1 MTTNATSK
9 PSASEGFTTATLHSD
24 RRGGAEHGAIHKPIH
39 TSTQYGF
46 ESTGDLI
53 GVFQG
58 RLKGSFNYARQ
69 GTPTTAALEAQIT
82 RMEQGLGSVCFSSGM
97 AALTAVFLTLL
108 RAGDH
113 MVSSQFVFGNTNS
126 LFGTMAD
133 LGIEVGKVDAGSVAN
148 VEAAL
153 KPNTRIVFVETIAN
167 PGTQLPDLEA
177 IGKLCRERGLLY
189 VVDNTV
195 TSPLLFLPRRVGA
208 GLVVNSLSKT
218 ISGHGAALGGA
229 VTDTGMFDWQA
240 YPNIFPAYRS
250 GDARQWGLQQ
260 IRKKGLRDMGGS
272 LASDTAHHIAVGAET
287 LALRVERSSATAFA
301 LARHLQTLPGVR
313 AVHYPMLES
322 HPQHAI
328 AKALFGAGSW
338 LLAFDLADEAAA
350 VAALD
355 RLRLPVKATGM
366 GDTRTLVIPV
376 APTIFWEAGA
386 AVRAQMGI
394 ADGMVRVSVGLEDAD
409 DLLADFEQALR
420 G

>member
-46 ESTGDLI
+46 GSTDDLI

-177 IGKLCRERGLLY
+177 IGKLCREHGLLY

-272 LASDTAHHIAVGAET
+272 LASDTAHHSAVGAET

-350 VAALD
+350 IAALD

>member
-1 MTTNATSK
+1 
-9 PSASEGFTTATLHSD
+9 
-24 RRGGAEHGAIHKPIH
+24 
-39 TSTQYGF
+39 
-46 ESTGDLI
+46 
-53 GVFQG
+53 
-58 RLKGSFNYARQ
+58 
-69 GTPTTAALEAQIT
+69 
-82 RMEQGLGSVCFSSGM
+82 
-97 AALTAVFLTLL
+97 
-108 RAGDH
+108 
-113 MVSSQFVFGNTNS
+113 
-126 LFGTMAD
+126 
-133 LGIEVGKVDAGSVAN
+133 
-148 VEAAL
+148 
-153 KPNTRIVFVETIAN
+153 FVETIAN
-167 PGTQLPDLEA
+167 PGTQVPDLEA
-177 IGKLCRERGLLY
+177 IGRLCRERGLLY

-195 TSPLLFLPRRVGA
+195 TSPLLFLPKRVDA

-229 VTDTGMFDWQA
+229 VTDTGLFDWQA

-272 LASDTAHHIAVGAET
+272 LTSDAAHQIAVGAET
-287 LALRVERSSATAFA
+287 LPLRVERSSATAFA

-313 AVHYPMLES
+313 KVHYPMLES

-328 AKALFGAGSW
+328 AKANFAAGSW

-350 VAALD
+350 IAALD

-386 AVRAQMGI
+386 AVRARMGI

-409 DLLADFEQALR
+409 DLMADFEQALR
-420 G
+420 AV